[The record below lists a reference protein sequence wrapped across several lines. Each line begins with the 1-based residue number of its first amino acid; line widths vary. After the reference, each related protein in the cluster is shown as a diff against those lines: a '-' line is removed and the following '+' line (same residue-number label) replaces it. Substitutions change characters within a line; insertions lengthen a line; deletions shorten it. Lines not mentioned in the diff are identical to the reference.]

1 MNTNII
7 GKAVGA
13 LLIAIVVTV
22 AIGFIGDAL
31 LPSSD
36 DGEDRVATAA
46 QGEGTAAET
55 EAEEPAAEP
64 AEEAAEEPEA
74 EDATAEASEEAVE
87 AAEEAAEVEVE
98 EAAPGIDLSAA
109 DVAAGEKVFKKCFTC
124 HTVNAGGPNRVGPNL
139 FDIVGREIGR
149 HEGYRYSSAMAGLGG
164 TWTVAALD
172 AYLTKPKDFVPGTK
186 MKFSGLKKEQDRIN
200 VIAYLA
206 TLTE

>member
-13 LLIAIVVTV
+13 LLLAIVATV
-22 AIGFIGDAL
+22 AVGFIGDAL
-31 LPSSD
+31 IPSSGE
-36 DGEDRVATAA
+36 GEDRVATAA
-46 QGEGTAAET
+46 QGESEAGDEGTAAEPAT
-55 EAEEPAAEP
+55 EEPAQ
-64 AEEAAEEPEA
+64 EPEA

-87 AAEEAAEVEVE
+87 AAEEAAEAEVE
-98 EAAPGIDLSAA
+98 EADPGIDLSAA
-109 DVAAGEKVFKKCFTC
+109 DVVAGQKVFKKCFTC

-164 TWTVAALD
+164 TWKVAALD